1 MENSADWELGNLINE
16 LMLGRELAKQ
26 LQVHINA
33 PSSSPESRDSLV
45 HKILNSY
52 EKALNMLKS
61 NAAVGVGER
70 EQSTGTTI
78 AMSESR
84 SRQNTGL
91 AIGMSDSPRSL
102 SASPHSDDSDREF
115 RDQDSR
121 DVSRKRKTMPRWTK
135 HVQVCPGMG
144 LEGPLDDG
152 FSWRKYGQKDIL
164 GAKHPRGY
172 YRCTH
177 RHVQGCLATKQVQR
191 SDEDPTIFEV
201 TYRGRHTCNQGSE
214 PKPPAAAAEK
224 PETSS
229 QGKHRQVTSQPQ
241 QNQQGILL
249 SFQRD
254 LKVNTKDLDSHNQ
267 HFPTFDFASTSTTKP
282 ETHLFLPSL
291 TDNNFAGDL
300 SPPFM
305 TPVTSGSAYFSVSP
319 THISSYAENQ
329 NSYASESEFTGLIS
343 AATSTTNSPTVGSD
357 FPFSQIGF
365 DTNFT
370 FDNSGFFS

>member
-1 MENSADWELGNLINE
+1 MENSADSEVRNLINE
-16 LMLGRELAKQ
+16 LTLGRELAKQ
-26 LQVHINA
+26 LQAHIDA
-33 PSSSPESRDSLV
+33 PSSSHESREFLV
-45 HKILNSY
+45 NKILNSY
-52 EKALNMLKS
+52 EKVLNMLNR
-61 NAAVGVGER
+61 NATVGVGET

-78 AMSESR
+78 PMSESR
-84 SRQNTGL
+84 SHQNTGL
-91 AIGMSDSPRSL
+91 TIGMSDSPRSL
-102 SASPHSDDSDREF
+102 STSPHTDDSDREF
-115 RDQDSR
+115 RDQDAR

-164 GAKHPRGY
+164 GAKYPRGY

-214 PKPPAAAAEK
+214 PKPPLAVAEK
-224 PETSS
+224 AETSS
-229 QGKHRQVTSQPQ
+229 QGKHQQVISQPQ

-254 LKVNTKDLDSHNQ
+254 LKVNTKDLDSQ
-267 HFPTFDFASTSTTKP
+267 DQYFPTFDFTSTSTTKP
-282 ETHLFLPSL
+282 ETYPLLPSL

-305 TPVTSGSAYFSVSP
+305 PPATSGSNYFSVSP
-319 THISSYAENQ
+319 THISDYAGNQ
-329 NSYASESEFTGLIS
+329 NSYALESEFTGLIS

-357 FPFSQIGF
+357 LPFSQIGF